1 MKKDNKDY
9 KKLYEEKMEHYNKLQ
24 NKLYII
30 QHRERLEDYILNDRL
45 KKDVDLLHNKIDD
58 LEDKI
63 ESLAKLGYNEV
74 TNDPPNTYKSLALQ
88 ISDLSNKIDDLEA
101 KNYQLKA
108 DLDRIINNINL
119 NDKGGE

>member
-9 KKLYEEKMEHYNKLQ
+9 KKLYEENMEHYNKLQ

>member
-9 KKLYEEKMEHYNKLQ
+9 KKLYEENMEHYNKLQ

-108 DLDRIINNINL
+108 DMDRIINNINL